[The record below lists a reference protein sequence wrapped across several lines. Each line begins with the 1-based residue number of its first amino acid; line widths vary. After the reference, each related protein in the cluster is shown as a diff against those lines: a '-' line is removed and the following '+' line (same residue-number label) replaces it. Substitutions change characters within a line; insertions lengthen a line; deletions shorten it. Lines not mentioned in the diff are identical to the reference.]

1 MKRNLIK
8 AITFLICIGV
18 LGMAINTLF
27 GYETITYLQK
37 QQINLLNGE
46 HFYIWKFNFWGYVQN
61 IQLAITNLNEFT
73 LNLPNRQWST
83 TDVANN
89 LLLLIDYVIVV
100 INVLLYPFRVGA
112 YLLNNMLAL
121 LGINNDLNAPNNGL
135 KWLYIFVNNVIGLE
149 IPYI

>member
-1 MKRNLIK
+1 MKRQIIK

-37 QQINLLNGE
+37 QQITMLNGN
-46 HFYIWKFNFWGYVQN
+46 HFYIWKYDFWTYIKN

-73 LNLPNRQWST
+73 LNLPTRQWSG

-89 LLLLIDYVIVV
+89 ILLLLDYVIVV
-100 INVLLYPFRVGA
+100 INVLLYPLRIGA
-112 YLLNNMLAL
+112 YLLNNMLAI
-121 LGINNDLNAPNNGL
+121 LGINNDLNASNNGL